1 MFRSSMDGSL
11 RRGLS
16 LRAKSFLI
24 FGLLMVVVLATFL
37 FTVSTFLLGTFGKLQ
52 DELAFQR
59 IDRTVWELNQLVQ
72 QQRRIVLDHAVW
84 DETFDFLNGRN
95 PEFLNRNYD
104 PKNVANGLGTTGQD
118 AVILVNPQK
127 NPVAWIFVEDDCK
140 ASREP
145 PQYFDME
152 VLRQGTL
159 LQEGGVGSALMA
171 SPNGITL
178 LSAYPVAHTD
188 GSGPSPG
195 WLVFGTHIDDRWF
208 EEMRQTSDVVVSL
221 SYPSKLVAGATM
233 EQGETLETEA
243 LGTCRVYYP
252 HGHRP
257 GVEGITAHV
266 AFDDSPGRIPAELK
280 LVIPA
285 TVFSTAVTLRDQIVW
300 MSLIGG
306 LLVIFSG
313 LLAIKAL
320 FIRRIK
326 RLDSEF
332 ARLAGDESFS
342 AHLLPRSSDEFG
354 NLAMSA
360 NLLLD
365 SLRRRRAE
373 SRVQEQLFSSV
384 IETASEGIMAFRALR
399 NESGEVSDF
408 IVVLANRTASE
419 IVNHSQ
425 GDIVGKGLLGLLPG
439 NLADRL
445 FDRYVR
451 VVETKIPEHFEIYFS
466 SEQRRSW
473 YSISAEPWTDGLVA
487 TFEEISA
494 RKRVEQELKANI
506 EEMERFNSAMLGREC
521 RILEMKTEVNRLCA
535 RLGMPPTYQ
544 VDLSKD
550 DF

>member
-1 MFRSSMDGSL
+1 MFRGSMDHSF

-24 FGLLMVVVLATFL
+24 FGLLMVVVLAAFL
-37 FTVSTFLLGTFGKLQ
+37 FTVSTFLLGTFGMLQ

-59 IDRTVWELNQLVQ
+59 IDRTVRELDQMLQ
-72 QQRRIVLDHAVW
+72 QQRSIVFDHAVW
-84 DETFDFLNGRN
+84 DETYDFLNGRN
-95 PEFLNRNYD
+95 PEFLTRNYD
-104 PKNVANGLGTTGQD
+104 PKNVADGLGTSGQD
-118 AVILVNPQK
+118 AVILVNSQK
-127 NPVAWIFVEDDCK
+127 NPVAWIFIDEAFK
-140 ASREP
+140 ASYEP
-145 PQYFDME
+145 PLYFDME

-159 LQEGGVGSALMA
+159 LQERAVGSALVA

-188 GSGPSPG
+188 GAGPSPG
-195 WLVFGTHIDDRWF
+195 WLVFGINIDDRWF
-208 EEMRQTSDVVVSL
+208 EEMRHASDVVVSL
-221 SYPSKLVAGATM
+221 SYPSKLVADATM
-233 EQGETLETEA
+233 EQGETLETET

-257 GVEGITAHV
+257 GVEGITAYV
-266 AFDDSPGRIPAELK
+266 AFEDSLGRIPAELK
-280 LVIPA
+280 LVIPS
-285 TVFSTAVTLRDQIVW
+285 TVFSTAVALRDQIVW
-300 MSLIGG
+300 MSLVGG
-306 LLVIFSG
+306 LLVIISG
-313 LLAIKAL
+313 LLAIEAL

-326 RLDSEF
+326 RIDSEF
-332 ARLAGDESFS
+332 SKLAGDESFS
-342 AHLLPRSSDEFG
+342 AHLLPGSSDEFG

-360 NLLLD
+360 NLLLE

-399 NESGEVSDF
+399 NENGDVCDF
-408 IVVLANRTASE
+408 IVVLANKTASE

-425 GDIVGKGLLGLLPG
+425 GDIVGKCLLGLLPG

-451 VVETKIPEHFEIYFS
+451 VVETKLPEHFEIYFS

-506 EEMERFNSAMLGREC
+506 EEMERFNNAMLGREY
-521 RILEMKTEVNRLCA
+521 RILEVKTEVNRLRA

-544 VDLSKD
+544 VDMAKD

>member
-1 MFRSSMDGSL
+1 MDGSF
-11 RRGLS
+11 RRGLG

-24 FGLLMVVVLATFL
+24 FGLMMAVVLGVFL
-37 FTVSTFLLGTFGKLQ
+37 FSVSTFLLGTFGKLQ

-59 IDRTVWELNQLVQ
+59 IERTVRELDQLAL
-72 QQRRIVLDHAVW
+72 QQRRLVLDHAVW
-84 DETFDFLNGRN
+84 DETYDFLMGRN

-104 PKNVANGLGTTGQD
+104 TKNAADGLGTTGQD
-118 AVILVNPQK
+118 AVILMNPQK
-127 NPVAWIFVEDDCK
+127 NPVAWIFVDDSGK
-140 ASREP
+140 VSRELSL
-145 PQYFDME
+145 YFDMD
-152 VLRQGTL
+152 VLRQGSL
-159 LQEGGVGSALMA
+159 LQEGGMGSALMA
-171 SPNGITL
+171 SPNGIIL

-188 GSGPSPG
+188 GSGLSPG
-195 WLVFGTHIDDRWF
+195 WLIFGIHVGERWF
-208 EEMRQTSDVVVSL
+208 DEMRQASDVVVSL
-221 SYPSKLVAGATM
+221 SYPSRLVADATM
-233 EQGETLETEA
+233 EQGETLKTET

-257 GVEGITAHV
+257 GVDGITAYV
-266 AFDDSPGRIPAELK
+266 AFDDSLGRIPAELK

-285 TVFSTAVTLRDQIVW
+285 TVFSTAVALRDQIVRI
-300 MSLIGG
+300 SLIGG
-306 LLVIFSG
+306 GLVIFSG
-313 LLAIKAL
+313 LLAIEAL
-320 FIRRIK
+320 FIRRIR

-342 AHLLPRSSDEFG
+342 AHLLPMSGDEFG

-399 NESGEVSDF
+399 NENGDVCDF
-408 IVVLANRTASE
+408 IIVLANKTAAE
-419 IVNHSQ
+419 ILSHSQ
-425 GDIVGKGLLGLLPG
+425 GDIAGKCFLGLLPG
-439 NLADRL
+439 NLASRL
-445 FDRYVR
+445 FDRFVR
-451 VVETKIPEHFEIYFS
+451 VVETKISEHFEIYFS
-466 SEQRRSW
+466 SEEARRW
-473 YSISAEPWTDGLVA
+473 YSISAEPWTDGLVV

-521 RILEMKTEVNRLCA
+521 RILEMKTEVNRLRA
-535 RLGMPPTYQ
+535 RLGMPPAYQ
-544 VDLSKD
+544 VDMAKD

>member
-1 MFRSSMDGSL
+1 MDGSF

-16 LRAKSFLI
+16 LRVKSFLV
-24 FGLLMVVVLATFL
+24 FGLLMAVVLSAFL
-37 FTVSTFLLGTFGKLQ
+37 FSVSTFLLGTFGKLQ
-52 DELAFQR
+52 EEIAFQR
-59 IDRTVWELNQLVQ
+59 IDRTVRELNQLVQ
-72 QQRRIVLDHAVW
+72 QQRRIVLDHAIW
-84 DETFDFLNGRN
+84 DETYDFLNGRN

-104 PKNVANGLGTTGQD
+104 PTNVANGLGTTGQN
-118 AVILVNPQK
+118 AVLLMNAQK
-127 NPVAWIFVEDDCK
+127 NPAAWIFVDDACK
-140 ASREP
+140 VSHEP
-145 PQYFDME
+145 PPYFDME

-171 SPNGITL
+171 SPNGIML

-195 WLVFGTHIDDRWF
+195 WLVFGTQIGDRWF
-208 EEMRQTSDVVVSL
+208 EEMRQTVDVVVSI
-221 SYPSKLVAGATM
+221 SYPSKLLADATM
-233 EQGETLETEA
+233 EQGETLETET
-243 LGTCRVYYP
+243 LGRCRVYYP
-252 HGHRP
+252 HGRRP
-257 GVEGITAHV
+257 GVEGITAYV
-266 AFDDSPGRIPAELK
+266 AFDDSLGRIPSELK

-285 TVFSTAVTLRDQIVW
+285 TVFSTAVALRDQIVW
-300 MSLIGG
+300 ISLVGG
-306 LLVIFSG
+306 LLVILSG
-313 LLAIKAL
+313 LLAIEAL

-342 AHLLPRSSDEFG
+342 AHLLPVAGDELG
-354 NLAMSA
+354 SLAMSA

-399 NESGEVSDF
+399 NESGDVSDF

-419 IVNHSQ
+419 IVNHTQ
-425 GDIVGKGLLGLLPG
+425 GDIVGKCLLGLLPG
-439 NLADRL
+439 NLADRV
-445 FDRYVR
+445 FDRFVR
-451 VVETKIPEHFEIYFS
+451 VVETKIPEHFEIYFNN
-466 SEQRRSW
+466 EQRRSW

-487 TFEEISA
+487 TFEEVSA
-494 RKRVEQELKANI
+494 RKRAEQELKANI
-506 EEMERFNSAMLGREC
+506 GEMERFNSAMLGREY
-521 RILEMKTEVNRLCA
+521 RILEMKTEVNRLRA

-544 VDLSKD
+544 VDLAKD